1 MSQVNKLSILLCSL
15 NAVPKEPTTMAVG
28 LGWASP
34 DPGLG
39 SMVELSRRHV
49 RGWLNLIGIGE
60 TLSGKRIAAEEAPP
74 SLL

>member
-1 MSQVNKLSILLCSL
+1 
-15 NAVPKEPTTMAVG
+15 MAVG

-49 RGWLNLIGIGE
+49 RGLLNLIGIGE
-60 TLSGKRIAAEEAPP
+60 TVSGKRIAAEEAPP